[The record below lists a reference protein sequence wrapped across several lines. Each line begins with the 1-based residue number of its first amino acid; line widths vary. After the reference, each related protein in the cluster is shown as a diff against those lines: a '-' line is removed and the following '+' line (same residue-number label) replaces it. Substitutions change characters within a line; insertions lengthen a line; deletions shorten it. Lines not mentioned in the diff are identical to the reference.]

1 MLKRAASWDNAPVKL
16 STLGFAAFGLSRY
29 PKSKGHNECLALSG
43 EAYLRGEPIDSF
55 QTSPLGAFLER
66 SNMDP
71 GQFEPAPRQSVSQ
84 GAPPAE
90 SPRTD
95 VGGTRFLK
103 IPQVLKKIL
112 PDPNALVSGGK
123 RDNALDGIRALAVL
137 FVFGAH
143 ATYSHLLP
151 PILNFRGAGRAGV
164 VLFFFLSA
172 FLISGPF
179 FREPRKALTWQAW
192 PAYGSRRL
200 FRIVPLYFL
209 ALIALFLLGL
219 APLNNPSWSENTHL
233 LAQHLTFQKGFSV
246 FWTIIVEMRF
256 YVVLPILLIL
266 SAVVLAKLKNGGV
279 VLILLAGF
287 WIVGVATGVIQDGY
301 LRTLGVDKHAP
312 VFIAGILTAL
322 LFHTLK
328 TDAHNRTSK
337 ILFECLAWASA
348 IAFVCLSV
356 PAVYYAIEQG
366 SSISGY
372 AETRSPVL
380 EAFWDARIPW
390 IGLVLGLFFFSYPNG
405 TGLMSGL
412 FSWPAL
418 VWIGR
423 VSFGVY
429 LIHLTVIQL
438 LVRFHL
444 PDTVTLILA
453 LAFSVGIASL
463 LFMMLEAPMISL
475 GHRLSARLRPDAG
488 NKASDSAKSA
498 RGAGTSP
505 RNAAE

>member
-1 MLKRAASWDNAPVKL
+1 
-16 STLGFAAFGLSRY
+16 
-29 PKSKGHNECLALSG
+29 
-43 EAYLRGEPIDSF
+43 
-55 QTSPLGAFLER
+55 
-66 SNMDP
+66 MDP
-71 GQFEPAPRQSVSQ
+71 GQLEPAPPKSIGQ
-84 GAPPAE
+84 GASPAE
-90 SPRTD
+90 APRA
-95 VGGTRFLK
+95 VVPGTRFRR
-103 IPQVLKKIL
+103 ISQVLKTIL
-112 PDPNALVSGGK
+112 PDPSTLVSGGR
-123 RDNALDGIRALAVL
+123 RDDALDGIRALAVL
-137 FVFGAH
+137 FVFAAH
-143 ATYSHLLP
+143 ATYLHLMP

-209 ALIALFLLGL
+209 VLVAFFLLAL
-219 APLNNPSWSENTHL
+219 APLDNPSWSENAHL
-233 LAQHLTFQKGFSV
+233 LEQHLTFQKGLSV

-256 YVVLPILLIL
+256 YVVLPVLLIL
-266 SAVVLAKLKNGGV
+266 SAIVLAKLKNGGV

-287 WIVGVATGVIQDGY
+287 WIVGVATGVIQNGY

-312 VFIAGILTAL
+312 VFVAGILTAL

-328 TDAHNRTSK
+328 IDAHNRTSK

-356 PAVYYAIEQG
+356 PAVYYAIEHG
-366 SSISGY
+366 SSISAY

-429 LIHLTVIQL
+429 LIHLTVLQL

-444 PDTVTLILA
+444 PAPVTLILA
-453 LAFSVGIASL
+453 LVFSVGIASL
-463 LFMMLEAPMISL
+463 LFVILEAPMISL
-475 GHRLSARLRPDAG
+475 GHRLSAKLRPDAG
-488 NKASDSAKSA
+488 HKASDSTKSA
-498 RGAGTSP
+498 RGAGTTP
-505 RNAAE
+505 RSAAE